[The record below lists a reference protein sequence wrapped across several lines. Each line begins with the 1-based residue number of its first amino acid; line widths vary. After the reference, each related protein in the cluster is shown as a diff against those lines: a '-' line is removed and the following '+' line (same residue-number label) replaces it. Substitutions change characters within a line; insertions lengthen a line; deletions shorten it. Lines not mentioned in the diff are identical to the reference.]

1 MDTEKKLEILG
12 SAAKYDICAS
22 TAAPQRRPK
31 SMNYIGSNAP
41 AGICHSYTP
50 DGRCVSL
57 LKVLMTNSCQN
68 NCQYCVNRRDNDFPR
83 ASFEPEE
90 LAKLFLELYRRNYLE
105 GIFLS
110 SGVLKSPNFTMER
123 MVQTAEILRY
133 KYHYNGY
140 IHLKALPHVS
150 ENLIERG
157 AQLADRMSV
166 NLESP
171 NPDRLKSIAAEKNF
185 MLDLIEPINV
195 IQKQIQ
201 KGLLKAGQTTQ
212 FVVGAAGETDLEL
225 LKTTNWLYKKKSLKR
240 AYFSAFI
247 PVLATPL
254 GQQNRV
260 PLLREHRLYQA
271 DWLMRFYQFELNDL
285 VLQKDSNLSLDLD
298 PKMVAALNNQ
308 ERFPLEINQA
318 SFKQLLS
325 IPGIG
330 PLSARR
336 IWQARKEHR
345 FSNINELKNLGVVT
359 KRVKPFI
366 LISGKKQGDIKN
378 LFLAKQLELW
388 SDSSMGYGYEAC
400 LDNGLGNE
408 VQKHNPNPQTILAS

>member
-1 MDTEKKLEILG
+1 MNTEKKLEILG

-22 TAAPQRRPK
+22 TAAPERRPT
-31 SMNYIGSNAP
+31 NQNDFGSNAP

-57 LKVLMTNSCQN
+57 LKVLMTNACQN
-68 NCQYCVNRRDNDFPR
+68 NCKYCVNRRDNDFPR

-90 LAKLFLELYRRNYLE
+90 LAKLFVELYRRNYIE

-110 SGVLKSPNFTMER
+110 SGIQKSPNYTMER
-123 MVQTAEILRY
+123 MIQTAALLRY
-133 KYHYNGY
+133 QYNYNGY
-140 IHLKALPHVS
+140 IHLKVLPQAS
-150 ENLIERG
+150 AELIEKG
-157 AQLADRMSV
+157 AELADRMSI

-171 NPDRLKSIAAEKNF
+171 SPKRLKAIASDKEF

-247 PVLATPL
+247 PVSETPL
-254 GQQNRV
+254 MNQQSI

-271 DWLMRFYQFELNDL
+271 DWLMRYYQFELSDL
-285 VLQKDSNLSLDLD
+285 VLKQDENLSLDFD
-298 PKMVAALNNQ
+298 PKMVAAFNNKND
-308 ERFPLEINQA
+308 FPFEINKA
-318 SFKQLLS
+318 SFKDLLR

-330 PLSARR
+330 PQSAKR
-336 IWQARKEHR
+336 IYRARKEHR
-345 FSNINELKNLGVVT
+345 FTRLDELKNLGVVI
-359 KRVKPFI
+359 KRAKPFLLI
-366 LISGKKQGDIKN
+366 NGKLQGKLNNLISIKQME
-378 LFLAKQLELW
+378 LFPLPSKETPAQLLPW
-388 SDSSMGYGYEAC
+388 
-400 LDNGLGNE
+400 NN
-408 VQKHNPNPQTILAS
+408 